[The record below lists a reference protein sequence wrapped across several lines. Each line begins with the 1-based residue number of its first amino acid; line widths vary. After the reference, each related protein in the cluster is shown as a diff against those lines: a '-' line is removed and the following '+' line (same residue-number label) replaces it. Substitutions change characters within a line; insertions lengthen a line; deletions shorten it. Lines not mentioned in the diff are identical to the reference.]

1 MVLTWY
7 NVSASEQRHRRTK
20 TLSYQVALLGDVQVE
35 IRDASLG
42 PDIEEVDYGL
52 TGVTLGVEASEVY
65 GRERAVAALQVGDGV
80 GNLSHR
86 DRVGLL
92 GGHFPQEGEVEYN
105 RGVAPRAFLPYEPPL
120 IEMQDGLILNDEVE
134 IGVTCYSLKI
144 MFHIVLTLTRCI
156 MRLPFRP

>member
-1 MVLTWY
+1 M
-7 NVSASEQRHRRTK
+7 
-20 TLSYQVALLGDVQVE
+20 SYQVALLGDVEVKF
-35 IRDASLG
+35 RDAALG
-42 PDIEEVDYGL
+42 SYIEEVDNGL
-52 TGVTLGVEASEVY
+52 TSVTLGVEASEVY

-92 GGHFPQEGEVEYN
+92 GGHFPQEGEVKYN

-134 IGVTCYSLKI
+134 IGVMLFVKN
-144 MFHIVLTLTRCI
+144 IVS
-156 MRLPFRP
+156 

>member
-1 MVLTWY
+1 M
-7 NVSASEQRHRRTK
+7 
-20 TLSYQVALLGDVQVE
+20 SYQVALLGDVEVKF
-35 IRDASLG
+35 RDAALG
-42 PDIEEVDYGL
+42 SYIEEVDNGL
-52 TGVTLGVEASEVY
+52 TGVTLGVEASEVN

-120 IEMQDGLILNDEVE
+120 IEMQDGLILGDEVE
-134 IGVTCYSLKI
+134 IGVTCFSLKI
-144 MFHIVLTLTRCI
+144 LFHIVLTLTRCI